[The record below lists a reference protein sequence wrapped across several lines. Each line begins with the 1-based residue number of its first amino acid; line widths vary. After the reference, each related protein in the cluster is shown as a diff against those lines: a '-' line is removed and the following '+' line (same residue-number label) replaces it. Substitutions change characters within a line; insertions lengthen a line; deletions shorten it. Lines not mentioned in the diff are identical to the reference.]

1 MRIHSE
7 SVVTHPRERV
17 YEAYRDR
24 LSAIAD
30 YIPDI
35 KEIRVEK
42 REEKDGEIHIHNVWV
57 ADRDIPAFA
66 RAFLKPEML
75 EWDDYA
81 RWSDEENVV
90 RWELKLH
97 VFRESMT
104 CSGVNSFVEDGDAA
118 TKVLIEGDL
127 DIDLKSIPGVP
138 KMLAKG
144 LKPKV
149 EKFIVS
155 LITPNLE
162 QMNVSLQRYL
172 DDQPKA

>member
-1 MRIHSE
+1 MRIQSE
-7 SVVTHPRERV
+7 SIVTHPCDTV

-24 LSAIAD
+24 LPEIAA

-35 KEIRVEK
+35 KEIRAES
-42 REEKDGEIHIHNVWV
+42 REEKDGEVHIHNVWV
-57 ADRDIPAFA
+57 GDREIPAFA

-81 RWSDEENVV
+81 RWSDEEKVV
-90 RWELKLH
+90 RWELKLR
-97 VFRESMT
+97 VFRDSMT
-104 CSGVNSFVEDGDAA
+104 CGGINRFIAETDET
-118 TKVLIEGDL
+118 TKVIIDGDL

-138 KMLAKG
+138 KVLAKG

-149 EKFIVS
+149 EKFIIS

-162 QMNVSLQRYL
+162 QMNSSLQEFL
-172 DDQPKA
+172 DDRADG

>member
-7 SVVTHPRERV
+7 SVVTHPRKRV
-17 YEAYRDR
+17 YEAYRDH
-24 LSAIAD
+24 LPEIAA
-30 YIPDI
+30 YIPDV
-35 KEIRVEK
+35 KEIRAEK
-42 REEKDGEIHIHNVWV
+42 REEKDGEVHIHNVWV
-57 ADRDIPAFA
+57 GDRDIPAFA

-81 RWSDEENVV
+81 RWSDDEHAV

-97 VFRESMT
+97 VFRDSMT
-104 CSGVNSFVEDGDAA
+104 CSGKNTFVEDGDSA
-118 TKVLIEGDL
+118 TKVVIEGDL
-127 DIDLKSIPGVP
+127 DIDLKTIPGVP
-138 KMLAKG
+138 KVLAKG

-172 DDQPKA
+172 DDQEKQ

>member
-7 SVVTHPRERV
+7 SVVSHPEVTV

-24 LSAIAD
+24 LPEIAA

-35 KEIRVEK
+35 QAIRAESRK
-42 REEKDGEIHIHNVWV
+42 DQDGEVHIHNVWV
-57 ADRDIPAFA
+57 GDREIPVFA
-66 RAFLKPEML
+66 RGFLKPEML

-81 RWSDEENVV
+81 RWSDEERVV
-90 RWELKLH
+90 RWELKLR
-97 VFRESMT
+97 VFRESMS
-104 CSGVNSFVEDGDAA
+104 CSGINTFVAEGEGA
-118 TKVLIEGDL
+118 TKVTVEGELDL
-127 DIDLKSIPGVP
+127 DLKSIPGVP

-149 EKFIVS
+149 EKFIIS

-162 QMNVSLQRYL
+162 QVNVSLQRFL
-172 DDQPKA
+172 DDHADD